1 MVMHTERVIVH
12 KCRMNTAK
20 VLQKIEIQDK
30 TDDPTTE
37 PFNALPMEQQINMY
51 LAKPNDKHW
60 HHS

>member
-30 TDDPTTE
+30 TDDQTAE
-37 PFNALPMEQQINMY
+37 PFNALPMELQINMY
-51 LAKPNDKHW
+51 LAIK
-60 HHS
+60 